1 MYDNTLI
8 FVEVKTRSNIS
19 LGLPED
25 AVGPKKRKKYEIIA
39 SMYLQD
45 HDFVDM
51 AVRFDVVAIMVLGK
65 DKALI
70 RHHVNAFGVS

>member
-1 MYDNTLI
+1 M
-8 FVEVKTRSNIS
+8 EVKTRTNIS

-25 AVGPKKRKKYEIIA
+25 AVNAKKRKKYEIIA

-51 AVRFDVVAIMVLGK
+51 AVRFDVIAIMVLKK
-65 DKALI
+65 DRALI
-70 RHHVNAFGVS
+70 RHHVNAFGIG